1 MADAKPRQLPQLL
14 VPVAKQLAELHG
26 LSDAYQKAAGFQE
39 LYRMV
44 LQHALQSSTLTVL
57 LVDDAMLADAASKAI
72 LIDLGRDPLLLST
85 LNSRPAQTSSAIFP
99 LKMFLGDNASPS
111 DTVGSGSEGDKKRF
125 AVVMGI
131 DSTQV
136 DDSLHQIIEGSS
148 LTDLMTDPQL
158 SFLEL
163 LPLSKQSVGDL
174 AGQILGKEKHLE
186 LKLDQTMIDILAG
199 RPRCHQRCCSC
210 ALLVSARSSFFR
222 CIHELGAVLRAAL
235 SLAAT

>member
-1 MADAKPRQLPQLL
+1 MADAKPRQLPRLL
-14 VPVAKQLAELHG
+14 APMAKQLAELHG

-44 LQHALQSSTLTVL
+44 LQHALQSSALTVL

-85 LNSRPAQTSSAIFP
+85 LNSRPTQTSSGLFS
-99 LKMFLGDNASPS
+99 LNFLGDSASPS

-136 DDSLHQIIEGSS
+136 DDSLHQMIEGSS
-148 LTDLMTDPQL
+148 LTDLMTDPHL
-158 SFLEL
+158 SFVEL

-174 AGQILGKEKHLE
+174 AGQILGKEKNLE
-186 LKLDQTMIDILAG
+186 LKLDQTMVDILAG
-199 RPRCHQRCCSC
+199 RPQCHHRCCSC
-210 ALLVSARSSFFR
+210 ALLVSAGSSFFR
-222 CIHELGAVLRAAL
+222 CIHDLGAVLRAAL
-235 SLAAT
+235 RVATI